1 MLLFCHQPPF
11 LISWF
16 SICKTLSPKHQHIS
30 LNTDLQGYQEC
41 EERGFQYLG
50 GIARKDAAEECCWS
64 ERGRAA
70 HTVIYMAGDVGTCTM
85 ESRAFGKEWEGWGKK
100 EDGTKSFL
108 VSSPAPQITHTHT
121 PPPTLP
127 GYSHLAIPMVLSAPL
142 VQFCYSTFP
151 LTSTP
156 KYGSTKY
163 NQTETHCRKM
173 HKAQPTPLKI
183 SFILKKY

>member
-16 SICKTLSPKHQHIS
+16 SICKTLSPKHRHIS
-30 LNTDLQGYQEC
+30 LNIDLQGYQEC

-50 GIARKDAAEECCWS
+50 DIARKDAAEECCWS

-121 PPPTLP
+121 YPTRHSSWLFSS
-127 GYSHLAIPMVLSAPL
+127 GYTYGFIITSSPVLLLLIPSHLHPWIR
-142 VQFCYSTFP
+142 
-151 LTSTP
+151 
-156 KYGSTKY
+156 
-163 NQTETHCRKM
+163 E
-173 HKAQPTPLKI
+173 HKI
-183 SFILKKY
+183 